1 MSSPGYVWEKLYV
14 AIDCLCGDGPFV
26 SRLEN
31 ATISSLIRLEE
42 SDLTGEIAEDL
53 IFILKWTKNNLI
65 NGSLQKEPDELERGK
80 LIEKMLHV
88 MLETYETT
96 L

>member
-14 AIDCLCGDGPFV
+14 AIDCLCEDGSFV

-31 ATISSLIRLEE
+31 ATVSSLVRLEE
-42 SDLTGEIAEDL
+42 SDLTGENAEDL
-53 IFILKWTKNNLI
+53 TFILKWTKHNLI
-65 NGSLQKEPDELERGK
+65 NGKIQKEPDELERHK
-80 LIEKMLHV
+80 LIEKILHV